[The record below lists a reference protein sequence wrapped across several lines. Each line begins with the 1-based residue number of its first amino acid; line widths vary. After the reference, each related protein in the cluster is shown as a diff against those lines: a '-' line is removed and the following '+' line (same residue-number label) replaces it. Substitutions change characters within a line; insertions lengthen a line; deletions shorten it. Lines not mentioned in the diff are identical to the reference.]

1 VYEGFLKETSM
12 IRLNSRNVIGFVGS
26 AIMTLG
32 SFALLHTTLS
42 DNEIVRP
49 VQLHSATIDGWQLAQ
64 DTNIVVVR
72 APRA

>member
-1 VYEGFLKETSM
+1 M

-32 SFALLHTTLS
+32 SFALFASLS
-42 DNEIVRP
+42 NDEIVHP
-49 VQLHSATIDGWQLAQ
+49 VQLHSVTMDGWQLAQ
-64 DTNIVVVR
+64 DTNLIVVS